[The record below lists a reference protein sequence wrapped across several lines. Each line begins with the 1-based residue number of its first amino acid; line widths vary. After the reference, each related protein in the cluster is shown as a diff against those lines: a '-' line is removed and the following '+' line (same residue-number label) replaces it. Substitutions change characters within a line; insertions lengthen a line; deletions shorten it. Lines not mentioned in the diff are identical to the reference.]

1 MRFGWGLKDSTRMK
15 RARERRK
22 RARRKGFGL
31 EEEEEEEEAP
41 LEAIDWLVFV
51 LLTCYILRISK
62 SFEGSEHLYSKGFN

>member
-31 EEEEEEEEAP
+31 EEEEEEEAP

-51 LLTCYILRISK
+51 LLLRISK
-62 SFEGSEHLYSKGFN
+62 SFEGSEHLYLKGFN